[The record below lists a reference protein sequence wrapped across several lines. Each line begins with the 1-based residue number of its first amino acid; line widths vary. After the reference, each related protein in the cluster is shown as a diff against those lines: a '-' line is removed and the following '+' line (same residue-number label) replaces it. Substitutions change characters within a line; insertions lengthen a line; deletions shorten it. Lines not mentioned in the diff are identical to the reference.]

1 MPTGPIT
8 KKVIKLCQE
17 IAVDPQFCKYR
28 KNVLE
33 FIENK
38 DQNSEYFD
46 LLDYQSQ
53 LEEKSEKGETISPEE
68 IEKLEE
74 LGVKA
79 FSNPASVDFMHGQD
93 ALEQL
98 QELVDNAISYVVEH
112 GEAPSAKYLHELDE
126 D

>member
-8 KKVIKLCQE
+8 KKVVKLCQE
-17 IAVDPQFCKYR
+17 IAVDPQFCECR

-38 DQNSEYFD
+38 DQNREYFD
-46 LLDYQSQ
+46 LLDYQFQ
-53 LEEKSEKGETISPEE
+53 LEEKSEKGESISPDE

-79 FSNPASVDFMHGQD
+79 FQNQAAVDFMHGQD

-98 QELVDNAISYVVEH
+98 QELVDNAISYVIEH
-112 GEAPSAKYLHELDE
+112 GEAPSDKYLHELDE
-126 D
+126 N

>member
-8 KKVIKLCQE
+8 QKVIKLCQE
-17 IAVDPQFCKYR
+17 IALDSQFQKYR
-28 KNVLE
+28 SSVLD
-33 FIENK
+33 FIDNK
-38 DQNSEYFD
+38 EQNSDYFD

-53 LEEKSEKGETISPEE
+53 LEEKSEQGLEISPEE

-79 FSNPASVDFMHGQD
+79 FSDPAAVDFMHGQD

-112 GEAPSAKYLHELDE
+112 GEAPSADYLHELDE
-126 D
+126 G